1 MAVFNKVSIGF
12 VLALSLLLTACGGE
26 PGKVYPKNS
35 SPNGQDDR
43 RPNPEKPTVTS
54 KFQTAH
60 VSATAAIALFQLNR
74 AVDLA
79 LKKEQ
84 ADSFDATNDCQKIA
98 PNTGSTIVQVETN
111 ASACRKS
118 NSGSDWSGTERIEL
132 AGNSNGLFDSLL
144 TTARTY
150 ALSLNTNSRDH
161 DLEIKISITKAANS
175 SPGNRITYDFTE
187 ELVIESRGEDQIV
200 AERRRKIANDREE
213 RDEDETSAVT
223 RPRTSQKFK
232 AISTVNL
239 KGQIEIN
246 KTTKALSGIR
256 LEESSI
262 DVRRMIMKGNSDPL
276 ETTSKLD
283 LIPKSSTFSE
293 SVCGRIAADF
303 GYNQSVT
310 MPNGRKEDRNG
321 SVNFSTADI
330 RAEQSPTIRL
340 GTCKP
345 GFKTVVTD
353 LEVVANSLF
362 KNFGN

>member
-1 MAVFNKVSIGF
+1 MAVFTKSSIGL
-12 VLALSLLLTACGGE
+12 LAFSLLLTACGGE

-35 SPNGQDDR
+35 SPNGQDGR
-43 RPNPEKPTVTS
+43 RTNPEKPTVSS
-54 KFQTAH
+54 KYQTAH

-74 AVDLA
+74 AIDLA
-79 LKKEQ
+79 LKKDKAE
-84 ADSFDATNDCQKIA
+84 SFDASNDCQKIA

-132 AGNSNGLFDSLL
+132 SGNSNGLFDSLT

-150 ALSLNTNSRDH
+150 ALSLNTTSRDH
-161 DLEIKISITKAANS
+161 DLEVKISITKASNS

-187 ELVIESRGEDQIV
+187 ELVIESRGEDKV
-200 AERRRKIANDREE
+200 VVERRRKIANDRETD
-213 RDEDETSAVT
+213 DEDESSAVT
-223 RPRTSQKFK
+223 RPRTSQKIK
-232 AISTVNL
+232 AISTVIL

-256 LEESSI
+256 LEDSSI
-262 DVRRMIMKGNSDPL
+262 DVKRTITKGVSDPL
-276 ETTSKLD
+276 ETNSKLD
-283 LIPKSSTFSE
+283 LIPKSTTFSE

-310 MPNGRKEDRNG
+310 LPNGRQEDRNG
-321 SVNFSTADI
+321 TLNFATTDI
-330 RAEQSPTIRL
+330 KAEQSPTIRL
-340 GTCKP
+340 ATCKP
-345 GFKTVVTD
+345 GFKTLVTD